1 MAVKTDWT
9 AGQTLT
15 AAQTSTYLANSGLV
29 YVTQVTVGSGVTDV
43 SVPGAFSADFDNY
56 VINCSEINGSAT
68 CTKMYFRLEA
78 VDGTPS
84 SLSYESNGISTTW
97 GSTTVSGVNDGF
109 WYVLSTD
116 DSHNMSGTF
125 EVLSPFIGVYTWM
138 KSNHAGNTI
147 LKYMQGIHRINTSY
161 PRFRLTVNA
170 GTVTGGTITVYG
182 YRKA

>member
-29 YVTQVTVGSGVTDV
+29 YVTQVTVGSAVTDV
-43 SVPGAFSADFDNY
+43 SVPGAFSTDFDNY
-56 VINCSEINGSAT
+56 VINCSGINGSAT
-68 CTKMYFRLEA
+68 CTKMYFRFEA

-84 SLSYESNGISTTW
+84 STFYSLVGTSMVW
-97 GSTTVSGVNDGF
+97 GSTTVTGLTDGS

-116 DSHNMSGTF
+116 DTHNMSGTF
-125 EVLSPFIGVYTWM
+125 EVFAPFIAAYSWM
-138 KSNHAGNTI
+138 KSTHAGNAIVKTV
-147 LKYMQGIHRINTSY
+147 QGRHTVTTAY
-161 PRFRLTVNA
+161 PRFRLTVDA